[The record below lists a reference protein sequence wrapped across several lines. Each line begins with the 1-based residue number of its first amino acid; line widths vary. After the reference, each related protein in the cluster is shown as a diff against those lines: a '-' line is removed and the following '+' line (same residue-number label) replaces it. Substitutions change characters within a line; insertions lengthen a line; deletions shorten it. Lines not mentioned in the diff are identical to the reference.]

1 MVKYAIMK
9 SEVSMEEDIILIKG
23 TVKRLVY
30 HNEENG
36 FVIARVNLQEPE
48 QKEATVVGKVAAISI
63 GETYQFKGKW
73 NLDSRYG
80 LQFNFDDY
88 KIILPTTL
96 EGVRRYLGSGLIKG
110 VGPSTAN
117 RIVDHFGEK
126 TLEIIE
132 EYPEKLN
139 EVEGIAQ
146 KRIELIKKS
155 WQEQKEIKRVML
167 FLQSYRITT
176 GYAVKIFKQY
186 GTKAIERLKENP
198 YCLVDD
204 IFGIGFKIADK
215 IAQNLGIAK
224 DSPSRIRA
232 GIKYC
237 LNENAGQGHCF
248 VNKDTVAQMTAELM
262 GITEEQVERECAVL
276 NHSKEIIIQNEQIWL
291 PIYFHAEKEVSQK
304 IADLIRFPQQLIQID
319 IDQKIEQLE
328 KKYHIIFARE
338 QKLAIKE
345 VLLHRVLILTGGPGT
360 GKTTTTIG
368 LIELFEDLG
377 LKIVLAAPTGRAA
390 KKLSEATRRTAKT
403 IHRLLAYNPR
413 QRAFTKNEQN
423 PLRTDVIILD
433 EVSMIDILLM
443 QHLLKA
449 VTEDT
454 FLILIGDIDQLPSVG
469 PGNLL
474 KDMIDSGV
482 IPVIRLTHIFRQ
494 KEKSLI
500 VVNAHRVNQ
509 GKYPVLNGKEERD
522 FFFLKEEDPEQAAAK
537 IIQLCTTRLPRKYH
551 IDPVR
556 DIQVLTPMYKSAVG
570 ADQLNQLMRNALN
583 PAGKSVKYG
592 HQQYKINDKVMQIRN
607 NYDKEIFN
615 GDIGNIREID
625 YEEQVVKV
633 IFYHRMVEYDFSELN
648 ELVLAYAITV
658 HKSQGSEYPVVI
670 IPMLTQHFLLLQRNL
685 LYTAITR
692 AKKMVIIVGT
702 NKALWI
708 AIKNNKT
715 VKRNT
720 FLKERLRQL
729 TPLVTGKSS

>member
-1 MVKYAIMK
+1 MK

>member
-1 MVKYAIMK
+1 
-9 SEVSMEEDIILIKG
+9 MEEVILIKG

-36 FVIARVNLQEPE
+36 FVIARIDLQEPE
-48 QKEATVVGKVAAISI
+48 KKETTVVGKIAAISI
-63 GETYQFKGKW
+63 GETYQFEGKW
-73 NLDSRYG
+73 NLNSRYG
-80 LQFNFDDY
+80 WQFNFDDY
-88 KIILPTTL
+88 QIILPTTL
-96 EGVRRYLGSGLIKG
+96 EGVRRYLGSGLIRG

-126 TLEIIE
+126 TMETIE
-132 EYPEKLN
+132 DYPEKLN
-139 EVEGIAQ
+139 EVVGIAQ

-186 GTKAIERLKENP
+186 GSKAIEKLKENP

-215 IAQNLGIAK
+215 IAQNLGIEK
-224 DSPSRIRA
+224 DSPSRTRA
-232 GIKYC
+232 GIKYY
-237 LNENAGQGHCF
+237 LNESAGQGHCF
-248 VNKDTVAQMTAELM
+248 VYQDVLTQITAELL
-262 GITEEQVERECAVL
+262 GIAEEQVEREYAVL
-276 NHSKEIIIQNEQIWL
+276 NHNKEIIIQNDQAWL
-291 PIYFHAEKEVSQK
+291 PIYFYAEKEVSQK
-304 IADLIRFPQQLIQID
+304 ISCLIRFPQQLTQINVD
-319 IDQKIEQLE
+319 LKIKELE
-328 KKYHIIFARE
+328 KKYGIDFAAE
-338 QKLAIKE
+338 QKRAIKE

-377 LKIVLAAPTGRAA
+377 LKMVLAAPTGRAA

-403 IHRLLAYNPR
+403 IHRLLSYNPR
-413 QRAFTKNEQN
+413 KKGFTKNEQN
-423 PLRTDVIILD
+423 PIRADAIILD

-443 QHLLKA
+443 HNLLKA
-449 VTEDT
+449 VKEGTC
-454 FLILIGDIDQLPSVG
+454 LILIGDIDQLPSVG

-474 KDMIDSGV
+474 RDMIDSEV

-500 VVNAHRVNQ
+500 VVNAHRVNH
-509 GKYPVLNGKEERD
+509 GNFPVLSGKQERD
-522 FFFLKEEDPEQAAAK
+522 FYFLKEEDPDRAAEK
-537 IIQLCTTRLPRKYH
+537 IIHLCTTRLPHSYQLN
-551 IDPVR
+551 PVR
-556 DIQVLTPMYKSAVG
+556 DIQVLTPMYKGAVG

-583 PAGKSVKYG
+583 PSGKSVKYG
-592 HQQYKINDKVMQIRN
+592 HQHYKVNDKVMQIRN
-607 NYDKEIFN
+607 NYDKEVFN
-615 GDIGNIREID
+615 GDIGTIQEID
-625 YEEQVVKV
+625 YEEQIVR
-633 IFYHRMVEYDFSELN
+633 ILFYHRMVDYDFTELN

-670 IPMLTQHFLLLQRNL
+670 IPILTQHFLLLQRNL

-692 AKKMVIIVGT
+692 ARKMVIIVGT

-715 VKRNT
+715 VRRNT
-720 FLKERLRQL
+720 FLKERL
-729 TPLVTGKSS
+729 KKMIDF

>member
-1 MVKYAIMK
+1 
-9 SEVSMEEDIILIKG
+9 MEESVHIKG
-23 TVKRLVY
+23 TIKRLVY

-36 FVIARVNLQEPE
+36 FVIARVDLQEPE
-48 QKEATVVGKVAAISI
+48 KKETTVVGKMAAISI

-80 LQFNFDDY
+80 WQFNFDDY
-88 KIILPTTL
+88 QIILPTTL

-110 VGPSTAN
+110 VGPATAN
-117 RIVDHFGEK
+117 RIVGQFGEK
-126 TLEIIE
+126 TLEVIE
-132 EYPEKLN
+132 DYPEKLN

-167 FLQSYRITT
+167 FLQSYKITT

-186 GTKAIERLKENP
+186 GSKAIEKLKENP

-204 IFGIGFKIADK
+204 IFGIGFKIADR
-215 IAQNLGIAK
+215 IAQNLVIEN

-248 VNKDTVAQMTAELM
+248 VYYDAIIKMTAELL
-262 GITEEQVERECAVL
+262 GTAEEQVERECVFL
-276 NHSKEIIIQNEQIWL
+276 DNSKEIIIQDNQVWL
-291 PIYFHAEKEVSQK
+291 PQYFYAEKEVSQK
-304 IADLIRFPQQLIQID
+304 IAGLIRFPQQLTQMNID
-319 IDQKIEQLE
+319 LKIEQLE
-328 KKYHIIFARE
+328 EKYKIKFARE
-338 QKLAIKE
+338 QKKAIKE

-390 KKLSEATRRTAKT
+390 KKLAEATRRTAKT

-413 QRAFTKNEQN
+413 ERGFTKDEKN
-423 PLRTDVIILD
+423 PIRADAIILD

-443 QHLLKA
+443 NHLLKA
-449 VTEDT
+449 VTENT

-474 KDMIDSGV
+474 KDMIDSEV

-494 KEKSLI
+494 REKSLI
-500 VVNAHRVNQ
+500 VVNAHLVNQ
-509 GKYPVLNGKEERD
+509 GKYPILKGKQERD
-522 FFFLKEEDPEQAAAK
+522 FYFLKEEDPDKAAEK
-537 IIQLCTTRLPRKYH
+537 IIHLCTSRLPRSYH
-551 IDPVR
+551 INPLR
-556 DIQVLTPMYKSAVG
+556 DIQILTPMYKGAVG

-583 PAGKSVKYG
+583 PDGKSLKYG

-607 NYDKEIFN
+607 NYDKEVFN
-615 GDIGNIREID
+615 GDIGNIKEINL
-625 YEEQVVKV
+625 EEQVIKV
-633 IFYHRMVEYDFSELN
+633 LFYSRIIEYDFSELN

-670 IPMLTQHFLLLQRNL
+670 IPMMTQHFLLLQRNL

-692 AKKMVIIVGT
+692 ARKMVIIVGT

-720 FLKERLRQL
+720 FLRERLKKMV
-729 TPLVTGKSS
+729 PLVT